1 MDFDQLEIFL
11 EVARLSSFSRA
22 AEKRFRTQPA
32 ISSQIRALEEEVG
45 ARLLDRSGGRVSL
58 TASGKF
64 FFKYAE
70 ETLERRKIILNEI
83 AETERVP
90 RGEIVVGANEGTCLH
105 ILPEVF
111 AQFKR
116 DYPNVSVNIK
126 RSDYAR
132 ILDSVLENVVDFG
145 VVSLPVTDNRL
156 EAQMI
161 HRDELVV
168 ITAPHHPL
176 AAKKTVTV
184 VEVSIFPLVLP
195 KLGHTRDALDAL
207 FYDHHVK
214 PKLAMEL
221 DSSELLKR
229 FVAADVGV
237 GFIARSNIEEDI
249 RAKALVAITL
259 ADAQIR
265 RDLAL
270 VFRKDKSLSRAAKAF
285 MEIAVKE
292 KNFPPSAVGKQSTR
306 GQPAANDAYKLVAVK
321 VKGTSRYT
329 DQEILAAS
337 GLQIGQPAADGDF
350 KEAVRRLGDSG
361 MFSEVLYSYTASG
374 TGVKIELQLADTADT
389 KLVPARFE
397 NFVWFSDSEL
407 LKELQ
412 TRVPL
417 FKQLLPLS
425 GNLPD
430 RLSEALQALLTDR
443 HFPGRVDFLRSAPEQ
458 DAPLD

>member
-22 AEKRFRTQPA
+22 AEKRFRTQPS

-58 TASGKF
+58 TASGKL

-70 ETLERRKIILNEI
+70 ETLERRKTILNEI
-83 AETERVP
+83 ADTERVP

-105 ILPEVF
+105 ILPGVF

-132 ILDSVLENVVDFG
+132 ILESIIENVVDFG
-145 VVSLPVTDNRL
+145 VISLPVNDNRL

-168 ITAPHHPL
+168 ITSPKHPL
-176 AAKKTVTV
+176 AAKKSVTV
-184 VEVSIFPLVLP
+184 SEVATYPLVLP
-195 KLGHTRDALDAL
+195 KTGHTRDALDAL
-207 FYDHHVK
+207 FYDHHLK
-214 PKLAMEL
+214 PQVAMEL

-237 GFIARSNIEEDI
+237 GFIPRSNVDQDI

-259 ADAQIR
+259 ADLQIR

-285 MEIAVKE
+285 IEIAVKE
-292 KNFPPSAVGKQSTR
+292 KNFSAATGK
-306 GQPAANDAYKLVAVK
+306 
-321 VKGTSRYT
+321 
-329 DQEILAAS
+329 
-337 GLQIGQPAADGDF
+337 
-350 KEAVRRLGDSG
+350 
-361 MFSEVLYSYTASG
+361 
-374 TGVKIELQLADTADT
+374 
-389 KLVPARFE
+389 
-397 NFVWFSDSEL
+397 
-407 LKELQ
+407 
-412 TRVPL
+412 
-417 FKQLLPLS
+417 
-425 GNLPD
+425 
-430 RLSEALQALLTDR
+430 
-443 HFPGRVDFLRSAPEQ
+443 RSK
-458 DAPLD
+458 

>member
-32 ISSQIRALEEEVG
+32 VSSQIRVLEEEVG

-58 TASGKF
+58 TASGKLF
-64 FFKYAE
+64 SKYAE
-70 ETLERRKIILNEI
+70 ETLDRRKTILTEI

-116 DYPNVSVNIK
+116 DYPNVAVSIK
-126 RSDYAR
+126 RSDYGR
-132 ILDSVLENVVDFG
+132 ILESILENVVDFG
-145 VVSLPVTDNRL
+145 VVSLPVNDNRL

-168 ITAPHHPL
+168 ITAPGHAL
-176 AAKKTVTV
+176 AAKSSVTLA
-184 VEVSIFPLVLP
+184 EVSAYPLVMP

-207 FYDHHVK
+207 FYDHHLK
-214 PKLAMEL
+214 PNLAMEL

-229 FVAADVGV
+229 FVAAGVGV

-285 MEIAVKE
+285 MEIAVKQR
-292 KNFPPSAVGKQSTR
+292 NFSTSVTGAGKR
-306 GQPAANDAYKLVAVK
+306 
-321 VKGTSRYT
+321 SR
-329 DQEILAAS
+329 
-337 GLQIGQPAADGDF
+337 
-350 KEAVRRLGDSG
+350 
-361 MFSEVLYSYTASG
+361 
-374 TGVKIELQLADTADT
+374 
-389 KLVPARFE
+389 
-397 NFVWFSDSEL
+397 
-407 LKELQ
+407 
-412 TRVPL
+412 
-417 FKQLLPLS
+417 
-425 GNLPD
+425 
-430 RLSEALQALLTDR
+430 
-443 HFPGRVDFLRSAPEQ
+443 
-458 DAPLD
+458 

>member
-45 ARLLDRSGGRVSL
+45 ARLLDRSGGRVSV
-58 TASGKF
+58 TAAGKL

-70 ETLERRKIILNEI
+70 ETIERRKTILTEI

-116 DYPNVSVNIK
+116 DYPNVAVSIK
-126 RSDYAR
+126 RSDYAK
-132 ILDSVLENVVDFG
+132 ILESILENAVDFG

-156 EAQMI
+156 EAQLI
-161 HRDELVV
+161 HRDHLVV
-168 ITAPHHPL
+168 ITAPKHPL
-176 AAKKTVTV
+176 AHKKLVTV
-184 VEVSIFPLVLP
+184 ADIAAHPLVLP

-214 PKLAMEL
+214 PHLAMEL

-229 FVAADVGV
+229 FVAAGVGI

-249 RAKALVAITL
+249 RAKALVALTL
-259 ADAQIR
+259 ADTQIC

-270 VFRKDKSLSRAAKAF
+270 VFRKDKSLSRAARAF
-285 MEIAVKE
+285 MDIALSQH
-292 KNFPPSAVGKQSTR
+292 NATSA
-306 GQPAANDAYKLVAVK
+306 AAAK
-321 VKGTSRYT
+321 
-329 DQEILAAS
+329 
-337 GLQIGQPAADGDF
+337 
-350 KEAVRRLGDSG
+350 RL
-361 MFSEVLYSYTASG
+361 
-374 TGVKIELQLADTADT
+374 
-389 KLVPARFE
+389 R
-397 NFVWFSDSEL
+397 
-407 LKELQ
+407 
-412 TRVPL
+412 
-417 FKQLLPLS
+417 
-425 GNLPD
+425 
-430 RLSEALQALLTDR
+430 
-443 HFPGRVDFLRSAPEQ
+443 
-458 DAPLD
+458 

>member
-11 EVARLSSFSRA
+11 EVARLASFSRA
-22 AEKRFRTQPA
+22 AEKRYRTQPA

-58 TASGKF
+58 TAAGKL

-70 ETLERRKIILNEI
+70 DTIEHRKTILTEI

-116 DYPNVSVNIK
+116 DYPGVSVSIK
-126 RSDYAR
+126 RADYAR
-132 ILDSVLENVVDFG
+132 ILESILENAVDFG
-145 VVSLPVTDNRL
+145 VVSLPVNDNRL
-156 EAQMI
+156 QAELI

-168 ITAPHHPL
+168 ITPPGHPL
-176 AAKKTVTV
+176 AAKKNLTVA
-184 VEVSIFPLVLP
+184 EVAAFPLVVP
-195 KLGHTRDALDAL
+195 KAGHTRDALDTL
-207 FYDHHVK
+207 FYDRKLK

-249 RAKALVAITL
+249 RAKALAAIPL
-259 ADAQIR
+259 ADAQVR

-285 MEIAVKE
+285 MEIAIKQ
-292 KNFPPSAVGKQSTR
+292 KN
-306 GQPAANDAYKLVAVK
+306 AA
-321 VKGTSRYT
+321 
-329 DQEILAAS
+329 AAS
-337 GLQIGQPAADGDF
+337 AA
-350 KEAVRRLGDSG
+350 KR
-361 MFSEVLYSYTASG
+361 
-374 TGVKIELQLADTADT
+374 
-389 KLVPARFE
+389 AR
-397 NFVWFSDSEL
+397 
-407 LKELQ
+407 
-412 TRVPL
+412 
-417 FKQLLPLS
+417 
-425 GNLPD
+425 
-430 RLSEALQALLTDR
+430 
-443 HFPGRVDFLRSAPEQ
+443 
-458 DAPLD
+458 

>member
-58 TASGKF
+58 TASGKL

-70 ETLERRKIILNEI
+70 ETLERRKTILNEI

-105 ILPEVF
+105 ILPGVF

-116 DYPNVSVNIK
+116 DYPNVAVNIK

-132 ILDSVLENVVDFG
+132 ILDSILENVVDFG
-145 VVSLPVTDNRL
+145 VVSLPVNDNRL

-168 ITAPHHPL
+168 ITSPKHPL
-176 AAKKTVTV
+176 AAKKSVRV
-184 VEVSIFPLVLP
+184 SEVATYPLVLP

-207 FYDHHVK
+207 FYDHHLK
-214 PKLAMEL
+214 PQVAMEL

-229 FVAADVGV
+229 FVAADAGV
-237 GFIARSNIEEDI
+237 GFIPRSNVDQDL

-259 ADAQIR
+259 ADVQIR

-270 VFRKDKSLSRAAKAF
+270 VFRKGKALSRAAKAF

-292 KNFPPSAVGKQSTR
+292 NNFSAATGK
-306 GQPAANDAYKLVAVK
+306 
-321 VKGTSRYT
+321 
-329 DQEILAAS
+329 
-337 GLQIGQPAADGDF
+337 
-350 KEAVRRLGDSG
+350 
-361 MFSEVLYSYTASG
+361 
-374 TGVKIELQLADTADT
+374 
-389 KLVPARFE
+389 
-397 NFVWFSDSEL
+397 
-407 LKELQ
+407 
-412 TRVPL
+412 
-417 FKQLLPLS
+417 
-425 GNLPD
+425 
-430 RLSEALQALLTDR
+430 
-443 HFPGRVDFLRSAPEQ
+443 RSK
-458 DAPLD
+458 